1 MMRSFVTFTPR
12 KIREYN
18 KVTEYK
24 VGWTCS
30 MLGTNKLH
38 KKILIRK
45 SEIKRGRGEPTPRCE
60 DSITINIKGM

>member
-1 MMRSFVTFTPR
+1 MRSFVTFTPR

-18 KVTEYK
+18 QVTEYK

-30 MLGTNKLH
+30 MLGTNKLR

-45 SEIKRGRGEPTPRCE
+45 CERKRGRGEPTPRWE
-60 DSITINIKGM
+60 KSVRININVM

>member
-1 MMRSFVTFTPR
+1 MLSFVAFTPR

-18 KVTEYK
+18 QVTAYK

-30 MLGTNKLH
+30 MHRANKVL

-45 SEIKRGRGEPTPRCE
+45 GERKRSREGPTPRWE
-60 DSITINIKGM
+60 DIIKMNIRGM